1 MAYLENGLKHK
12 TGDWARAL
20 LALNASDLDENV
32 VNQTF
37 NVILKY
43 EGDVKKA
50 EGELSKLLEKKH
62 AEAAAQVSPTQA
74 PTPAAVKKGA
84 LH

>member
-1 MAYLENGLKHK
+1 
-12 TGDWARAL
+12 
-20 LALNASDLDENV
+20 V
-32 VNQTF
+32 
-37 NVILKY
+37 
-43 EGDVKKA
+43 
-50 EGELSKLLEKKH
+50 GELSMLVEKKH